1 MTIEAD
7 RTQQAHSL
15 EQPGSD
21 EARVRRLRVVAV
33 ALAFVALVLGATLV
47 AVVVTDDD
55 SANGS
60 APDDVR
66 QVLDDFATAFAEQD
80 VALMES
86 IITDDFS
93 GSVEFYNLGTVE
105 PAFTVGVTPT
115 LLLRE
120 VRQSAFTVER
130 SGDLLVAGNG
140 PWTIAARETWT
151 DPSNLEEGTR
161 IYVIVEEDGT
171 PKLASYYYVTVKVPV
186 VPEFGN

>member
-21 EARVRRLRVVAV
+21 EARVRRLRVIAV
-33 ALAFVALVLGATLV
+33 ALALVALVLGATLV

-93 GSVEFYNLGTVE
+93 GSVDFYNLGTVE

-120 VRQSAFTVER
+120 VRESAFTVER

-161 IYVIVEEDGT
+161 IYVIVDEDGT

-186 VPEFGN
+186 VPDFGN